1 MDEASFAAAV
11 AAVAPSTTSSSP
23 EGFLE
28 SAMMHV
34 VNNKQLPK
42 YSFER
47 SVDAFLGVFL
57 PEIVSQL
64 WHPSMEA
71 ELVAQEFP
79 LEKDEGNKSTNVDYL
94 LLACPAR
101 RNRGCSSS

>member
-1 MDEASFAAAV
+1 MIGSRANGGHEVTMDEATFAAAV
-11 AAVAPSTTSSSP
+11 VAVAPTTSSTSP
-23 EGFLE
+23 EGFLK
-28 SAMMHV
+28 SAMLHI

-64 WHPSMEA
+64 WQPPMDA

-79 LEKDEGNKSTNVDYL
+79 LKKDGSN
-94 LLACPAR
+94 
-101 RNRGCSSS
+101 